1 MNKRLFTLPLIGIL
15 AFGLAALV
23 LFAAGSVKAQA
34 TPGDLEIQATPAPP
48 EKPASLADVIH
59 RRTAFPRRL
68 YQGRLHVT
76 DQ

>member
-34 TPGDLEIQATPAPP
+34 TP
-48 EKPASLADVIH
+48 
-59 RRTAFPRRL
+59 PRR
-68 YQGRLHVT
+68 RRPRSPPAWRT
-76 DQ
+76 